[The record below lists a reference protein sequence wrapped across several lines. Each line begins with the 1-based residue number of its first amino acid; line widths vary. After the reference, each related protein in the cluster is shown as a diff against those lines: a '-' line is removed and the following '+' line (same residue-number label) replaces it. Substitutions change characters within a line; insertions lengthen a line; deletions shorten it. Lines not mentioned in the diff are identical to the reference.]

1 MLKNTIFIKFAAQY
15 ISMKN
20 LFRKIILV
28 LIIIAPISVIA
39 QEQKSEKDKAPAS
52 THAQRKAAKKKWKE
66 QRKIEMEDK
75 KAVKKHHKRI
85 QTKETRKKMRE
96 EKHKGD
102 KMRAN
107 KKEFFLI
114 RWFKYKRH

>member
-1 MLKNTIFIKFAAQY
+1 MRINIL
-15 ISMKN
+15 SMN
-20 LFRKIILV
+20 NWFRKIIII
-28 LIIIAPISVIA
+28 LIALAPFSIPA

-66 QRKIEMEDK
+66 QRKIEMGEK
-75 KAVKKHHKRI
+75 KAIKEHHKRI
-85 QTKETRKKMRE
+85 QTKETRKRMRK
-96 EKHKGD
+96 EKKRGE

>member
-1 MLKNTIFIKFAAQY
+1 MHVNTY
-15 ISMKN
+15 SMN
-20 LFRKIILV
+20 NSFRKLILL
-28 LIIIAPISVIA
+28 LIIVIAPLSILG

-52 THAQRKAAKKKWKE
+52 THSQRKAAKQKWKE
-66 QRKIEMEDK
+66 QRKTEMQEK
-75 KAVKKHHKRI
+75 KAIKEHHKRI
-85 QTKETRKKMRE
+85 QTKETRKRMRK
-96 EKHKGD
+96 EKHMGD

>member
-1 MLKNTIFIKFAAQY
+1 MN
-15 ISMKN
+15 S
-20 LFRKIILV
+20 LFRKIILL
-28 LIIIAPISVIA
+28 LIILAPVSVLA

-66 QRKIEMEDK
+66 QRKIEMQEK
-75 KAVKKHHKRI
+75 KAIKEHHKRL
-85 QTKETRKKMRE
+85 QTKETRKRMRK
-96 EKHKGD
+96 EKRKGN

-107 KKEFFLI
+107 KKEFFLV